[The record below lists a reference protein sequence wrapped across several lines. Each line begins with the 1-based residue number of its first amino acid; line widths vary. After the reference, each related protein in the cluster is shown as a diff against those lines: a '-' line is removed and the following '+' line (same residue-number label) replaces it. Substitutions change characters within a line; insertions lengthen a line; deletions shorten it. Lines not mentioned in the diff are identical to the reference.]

1 MSYNWSKSVKFL
13 WICDNRITDRISF
26 LSSIMESK
34 ILTRTELERLLKQN
48 HSSITFKQVQQTD
61 RVSRWTFVF
70 KKDYRWWRRRIRYI
84 KRWLWKRKRKS
95 ILMQRL
101 KRFLIEMKKRISTN
115 LIRRKNSGI
124 KSFLL
129 FKKKKSLSDKISNIH
144 QMMYS
149 TVLFIF
155 SSSP

>member
-1 MSYNWSKSVKFL
+1 
-13 WICDNRITDRISF
+13 
-26 LSSIMESK
+26 
-34 ILTRTELERLLKQN
+34 
-48 HSSITFKQVQQTD
+48 
-61 RVSRWTFVF
+61 
-70 KKDYRWWRRRIRYI
+70 
-84 KRWLWKRKRKS
+84 
-95 ILMQRL
+95 LMQRL